1 MPGLNMGYGRI
12 NADYFNLIKI
22 SSTDM
27 LLIQANGD
35 SGLGDL
41 LFEIYINDHD
51 QSDSTFHRIF
61 MDVSQTWCPTWL

>member
-41 LFEIYINDHD
+41 LFEIYIND
-51 QSDSTFHRIF
+51 QIPPFIEYLWMFHKHG
-61 MDVSQTWCPTWL
+61 VQLGCE